1 MFPRY
6 CRCFQVN
13 AWVSKCM
20 FPSFVSKITT
30 TEVKAIKDA
39 EYDTERRLWQKISTK
54 KELKY
59 QPWFNNEF
67 RDPVNP
73 KLYNTTVLQ

>member
-1 MFPRY
+1 M
-6 CRCFQVN
+6 
-13 AWVSKCM
+13 
-20 FPSFVSKITT
+20 TT
-30 TEVKAIKDA
+30 NVVKNHKKDA
-39 EYDTERRLWQKISTK
+39 EYDIERRLWQKISTK

-59 QPWFNNEF
+59 QPWFNDEF

>member
-1 MFPRY
+1 MF
-6 CRCFQVN
+6 Q
-13 AWVSKCM
+13 
-20 FPSFVSKITT
+20 SFVFKMTT
-30 TEVKAIKDA
+30 NVVKNHKKDA
-39 EYDTERRLWQKISTK
+39 EYDIERRLWQKISTK

-59 QPWFNNEF
+59 QPWFNDEF